1 VVRTPPGR
9 RIVEF
14 VDATWDGAVLER
26 IRSGCSTG
34 VDLVDHATRGREGG
48 LGTGDLSV
56 LAERDLYRETRVDRK
71 FVDVRVWSADRL
83 LETWAGM

>member
-14 VDATWDGAVLER
+14 VDTSVLLER
-26 IRSGCSTG
+26 IRGGCSTG

-56 LAERDLYRETRVDRK
+56 LAERDLYRETRVDRQ

-83 LETWAGM
+83 LETWAEM